1 MLPCESRP
9 SAGFDFRSAFS
20 SGMKAR
26 MDRLTGGVGANDARN
41 ELASLLAAVSR
52 GDRKAF
58 SKLYQRTAA
67 KLYGICLR
75 LMGNEAEAQE
85 VLQEAYVT
93 VWRKAA
99 RFEPAK
105 SSPITWLAVLARNTA
120 VDRLRRRHVTSED
133 LDAAADVEDQDP
145 SAFNILADAQDAARL
160 HQCLETLDD
169 RARAVIRSAFMDGAS
184 YPQLAERE
192 GVPLGTMKSWIRR
205 GLQRLRGCLEQ

>member
-1 MLPCESRP
+1 MLECLPGPPADFCFLSPP
-9 SAGFDFRSAFS
+9 SSGIERMMDRVPSEITTRGGRDELTLLLDSVAQGDRDAFS
-20 SGMKAR
+20 
-26 MDRLTGGVGANDARN
+26 RLY
-41 ELASLLAAVSR
+41 E
-52 GDRKAF
+52 
-58 SKLYQRTAA
+58 RTAA

-105 SSPITWLAVLARNTA
+105 ASPITWLAVLARNTA
-120 VDRLRRRHVTSED
+120 IDRLRRRTAGLED
-133 LDAAADVEDQDP
+133 LDQAAEVADDRP
-145 SAFNILADAQDAARL
+145 SAFTLLAEAQDATRL
-160 HQCLETLDD
+160 YHCLETLDG
-169 RARAVIRSAFMDGAS
+169 RAQAMIRSAFLEGIN

-205 GLQRLRGCLEQ
+205 GLQRLRACLEQ